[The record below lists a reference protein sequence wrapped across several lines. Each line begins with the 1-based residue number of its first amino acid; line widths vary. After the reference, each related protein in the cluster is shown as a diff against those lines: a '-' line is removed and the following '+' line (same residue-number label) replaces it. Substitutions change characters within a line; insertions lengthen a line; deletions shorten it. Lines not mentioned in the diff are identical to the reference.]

1 MEDTIA
7 HTFILA
13 PCHVCNELVKLHGLE
28 FQGRK
33 IIIEEAKTPPRT
45 LLNELSTSAVA
56 NDQQNM
62 HKMSPTINDV
72 RSRLPT
78 APTEEQSP
86 IQNINSTYSNAVIP
100 KKKNIAL
107 FRTVYLKGSK

>member
-1 MEDTIA
+1 M
-7 HTFILA
+7 
-13 PCHVCNELVKLHGLE
+13 NEL
-28 FQGRK
+28 F
-33 IIIEEAKTPPRT
+33 
-45 LLNELSTSAVA
+45 TSAEA

-62 HKMSPTINDV
+62 QKMPPNTNDV
-72 RSRLPT
+72 RSKLPT

-107 FRTVYLKGSK
+107 FSDSIPRGMKMKHLNSQ